1 MTKIEKNV
9 LSRIEKNRGI
19 LFFMII
25 SLIGFF
31 ARYVGFEFIS
41 GDMKYCLMVW
51 FDRIKDGGSLASLKS
66 QVGNYNILYQT
77 LIALMTYLKGNSV
90 HLYKLLSIIFD
101 YLLAFGTAKFV
112 CLFYDNKNYEF
123 RFNVVYT
130 IILML
135 PTVVFN
141 SGYWGQCDSIYC
153 FFLLMMMYYFYKEK
167 YTLGF
172 VFFGISL
179 GFKFQAAFLLPF
191 MICYYFY
198 KKRFSI
204 LNFLLSVA
212 VFWSTG
218 IVGYLYGRNLL
229 EPFKIYMTQSGTY
242 KDMYKNALS
251 FWALVCKQI
260 TYNWEQL
267 HICAMLLTLAICGLA
282 LYVIM
287 SGKMKMDTP
296 ERFLGV
302 AAFTLWSLLLFL
314 PEMHERYTYMLDI
327 ILIMMAFLN
336 KRYIKYAIPSVLLSC
351 MTYGRYLFFIA
362 DFGVWPS
369 AVYLALWGF
378 FTYEFVKNNKIVS
391 AKTAINSSV
400 STEQSEES
408 GKRKM
413 IKGSVEPAAED
424 GKDTDV
430 HNQIETDITSEQT
443 AELSEGN

>member
-1 MTKIEKNV
+1 M
-9 LSRIEKNRGI
+9 
-19 LFFMII
+19 
-25 SLIGFF
+25 
-31 ARYVGFEFIS
+31 
-41 GDMKYCLMVW
+41 
-51 FDRIKDGGSLASLKS
+51 
-66 QVGNYNILYQT
+66 
-77 LIALMTYLKGNSV
+77 
-90 HLYKLLSIIFD
+90 
-101 YLLAFGTAKFV
+101 
-112 CLFYDNKNYEF
+112 
-123 RFNVVYT
+123 
-130 IILML
+130 
-135 PTVVFN
+135 
-141 SGYWGQCDSIYC
+141 
-153 FFLLMMMYYFYKEK
+153 
-167 YTLGF
+167 
-172 VFFGISL
+172 
-179 GFKFQAAFLLPF
+179 
-191 MICYYFY
+191 
-198 KKRFSI
+198 
-204 LNFLLSVA
+204 A

-408 GKRKM
+408 EKRKM

-424 GKDTDV
+424 GKETDV

-443 AELSEGN
+443 TELSEGN